1 MNHMGIAS
9 KLDILIIGAGLAGA
23 AAAEALSGRGFAATV
38 LEARDRLGGRGFSRA
53 FAGSEDLLEF
63 GGAWITP
70 WQTHVRNACVRH
82 GIVLRPRAPVTER
95 RWFRDGALHKDAPT
109 STADRMQHERC
120 LARIA
125 ADALLLKKGEEH
137 DETGHSLTDI
147 SFASYLKRFGAP
159 QATRDLCS
167 AWWTVSGNGDPTRV
181 PVSEFLMS
189 CAHGGGPPDSIIA
202 VSTDG
207 LVGGVSLLA
216 KRMIASSEAALL
228 RNAAVTRITHDSS
241 GVTAHASDGRSW
253 RARAALLATGIN
265 PLAAI
270 VFDPPLPPAQV
281 AALAT
286 GHIGASVKIWAKVAD
301 LPIGVLATGGGDSIE
316 WMFSERLAKDGV
328 ATLVV
333 GFGLAR
339 NFDPAKSDVV
349 EAATLRFFP
358 EARLLA
364 YDWHDWVGD
373 PFARGTWVAP
383 VLGAEQAL
391 APATWR
397 MIGPLAFA
405 SSDIASEDA
414 GYFEGAMH
422 SGLGAADEIARF
434 LGEPNAARPST
445 A

>member
-1 MNHMGIAS
+1 M
-9 KLDILIIGAGLAGA
+9 
-23 AAAEALSGRGFAATV
+23 
-38 LEARDRLGGRGFSRA
+38 
-53 FAGSEDLLEF
+53 
-63 GGAWITP
+63 
-70 WQTHVRNACVRH
+70 
-82 GIVLRPRAPVTER
+82 TER

-147 SFASYLKRFGAP
+147 SFAAYLKRIGAP

-181 PVSEFLMS
+181 PISEFLTS
-189 CAHGGGPPDSIIA
+189 CAHGGGPPDSMIA

-207 LVGGVSLLA
+207 LVGGVTLLA

-228 RNAAVTRITHDSS
+228 RNAAVTRITYDSS

-301 LPIGVLATGGGDSIE
+301 VPIGVLATGGGDGIE

-349 EAATLRFFP
+349 EAATVRFFP

-414 GYFEGAMH
+414 AISRARCIRAWARPMKSHGFSENLTPHDRRQRKRRWKMVTDNGCFGTTKKPAGNSLSQRAELIRQAALWHGEFPHSGPHPRSSVEGARR
-422 SGLGAADEIARF
+422 GLA
-434 LGEPNAARPST
+434 S
-445 A
+445 